1 MAQEPLV
8 FGLLDTSVEIGD
20 EGIAPW
26 LRALTLSWSRYGYP
40 GAVIEDDGLERILD
54 RAHRA
59 GFRYCLIQAYG
70 HVLVEGAGPFHAALV
85 AWLNGEE
92 FFVTGRIVGSAAEGW
107 GLDPTFLLV
116 NLKTYALLGRP
127 RFNLDPAGL
136 VSVVRPAIGPRTLR
150 GGPFP
155 RWLGPSQ
162 RREPCRPGLPGRGF
176 IEASLRGGRK
186 VYNFDDS
193 LLAHSIPLYPA
204 DPAAR
209 AQFAACLGLNIFK
222 YGAEPRPG
230 LTAGQRRFLD
240 AVERQAQGAARAVL
254 PFNLESHRDVAEPPE
269 DFKGPVSTLY
279 CGAPGFKA
287 NRILQTHC
295 TDGRTRVVLFD
306 ASPKALEYRRLL
318 LAEWDG
324 EEYPRFARH
333 AFRQLPDA
341 EAVLPSPLPLSPSEG
356 ERGRG
361 EGCWCR
367 SPEELDRADLESLWK
382 DELREWGGEAMF
394 KRHWDVYRRLPHEF
408 VACDPLT
415 EPEKLL
421 GRMTDEA
428 SAVVWWGGAF
438 FNVPANWF
446 YLPEERRR
454 RYEDWVRRLAERCPR
469 AVLYGTDHNN
479 VAVTAVRAAAYAE
492 RYFQAG
498 GGDCLIPYKEP
509 RGPGRSVAGA

>member
-20 EGIAPW
+20 EGTASW

-40 GAVIEDDGLERILD
+40 GAVIEDDRVERILD
-54 RAHRA
+54 RAQRA

-70 HVLVEGAGPFHAALV
+70 HVLVEGAEAFHASLAE
-85 AWLNGEE
+85 WMSGED

-107 GLDPTFLLV
+107 GLDPTLLLV

-193 LLAHSIPLYPA
+193 VLAHSIPLYPA
-204 DPAAR
+204 DATAR
-209 AQFAACLGLNIFK
+209 TQFAGCLGLNIFK
-222 YGAEPRPG
+222 YGTELQQSEPAATCTAGSQGPG

-240 AVERQAQGAARAVL
+240 AVEREAQGAARTVL
-254 PFNLESHRDVAEPPE
+254 PFNLESHRDVAVPPE
-269 DFKGPVSTLY
+269 DFKGPVSTLC
-279 CGAPGFKA
+279 CGAAGFKA

-324 EEYPRFARH
+324 EEYPRFARY
-333 AFRQLPDA
+333 AFRQLPGA
-341 EAVLPSPLPLSPSEG
+341 EAVLAAG
-356 ERGRG
+356 
-361 EGCWCR
+361 WCR
-367 SPEELDRADLESLWK
+367 APEELDRADLEGLWK
-382 DELREWGGEAMF
+382 DELREWGGAAMF

-408 VACDPLT
+408 VACDLMT

-421 GRMTDEA
+421 ERLTDEA

-454 RYEDWVRRLAERCPR
+454 RYEDWVRGLAERCPR
-469 AVLYGTDHNN
+469 AALYGTDHNN
-479 VAVTAVRAAAYAE
+479 ITVTAVRAAAYAE
-492 RYFQAG
+492 RYFQAA
-498 GGDCLIPYKEP
+498 GGDCLIPFKEP
-509 RGPGRSVAGA
+509 GGPGRSVAGA